1 MGAVSVFAAMVSLLL
16 LLFPLVLCSPPV
28 APAAPSGPQG
38 PPGAQL
44 RHDLLKDSFPG
55 ANMGAFKSVWAE
67 PCSSSGNY
75 NTSCNHNHELQTY
88 LPEKATQASNG
99 EITLKAEKHSNGWI
113 TSAKVET
120 LGIWTTSTDSR
131 VKDRGYIEVR
141 ATLPAKVDGWQYKG
155 SWPAIW
161 MLGVGSWPSHG
172 ELDIVEMVNGKPKI
186 WMTTHSS
193 SHHGGN
199 GQHPNGGGSMDMN
212 ANFAENELIAGF
224 EWNLLNHNQIDLTW
238 WMTYYDL
245 SSHSWVSAKPRTL
258 SIQSGH
264 GQDYH
269 EFLNSFHN
277 NGFYLIINLAQGG
290 DMPQTNDVFV
300 NGQPQYVVVKS
311 AKVYGF

>member
-1 MGAVSVFAAMVSLLL
+1 
-16 LLFPLVLCSPPV
+16 
-28 APAAPSGPQG
+28 
-38 PPGAQL
+38 
-44 RHDLLKDSFPG
+44 
-55 ANMGAFKSVWAE
+55 
-67 PCSSSGNY
+67 
-75 NTSCNHNHELQTY
+75 
-88 LPEKATQASNG
+88 
-99 EITLKAEKHSNGWI
+99 
-113 TSAKVET
+113 
-120 LGIWTTSTDSR
+120 
-131 VKDRGYIEVR
+131 
-141 ATLPAKVDGWQYKG
+141 
-155 SWPAIW
+155 
-161 MLGVGSWPSHG
+161 
-172 ELDIVEMVNGKPKI
+172 
-186 WMTTHSS
+186 
-193 SHHGGN
+193 
-199 GQHPNGGGSMDMN
+199 MN

-277 NGFYLIINLAQGG
+277 NGFYLIINLAEGG